1 MDVNKMNI
9 LDFSKMDDKELKDAE
24 LFLEKEIKSKVMHMM
39 EIPEG
44 EVDDLYRKLK
54 EVHKELDKRGLE

>member
-1 MDVNKMNI
+1 
-9 LDFSKMDDKELKDAE
+9 MDDKELKDAE

-44 EVDDLYRKLK
+44 EVDDYRKLK